1 MMKSDAVVRARIPAD
16 TKDRAIAVL
25 DKMGLTASDLIRLT
39 FLRVAEEE
47 RLPFAVEVP
56 NKSTT
61 QALHEIELG
70 GGDTFAT
77 VDDLFKHL
85 GN

>member
-1 MMKSDAVVRARIPAD
+1 MKSDAVVRARIPAD

-47 RLPFAVEVP
+47 RLPFSVDIP
-56 NKSTT
+56 NKATL
-61 QALHEIELG
+61 QALQDIASG
-70 GGDTFAT
+70 RANTFAT
-77 VDDLFKHL
+77 TKDLFEHWES
-85 GN
+85 